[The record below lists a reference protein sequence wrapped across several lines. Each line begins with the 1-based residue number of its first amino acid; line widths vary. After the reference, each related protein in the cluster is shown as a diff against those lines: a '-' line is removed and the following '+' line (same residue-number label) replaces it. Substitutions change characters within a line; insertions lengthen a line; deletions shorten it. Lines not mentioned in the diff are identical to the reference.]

1 MSRVF
6 IFTRSS
12 VYRTSNEFD
21 QIPSVNINYS
31 KASLSALLCWV
42 LFFSLNLA
50 ASESQIEVHVLNY
63 VRAKTA
69 VHFDSVIARSGGI
82 NQWTHTREPQ
92 PIGQQRVKRMNRDT
106 LYSSAVVDI
115 SKGAIIKL
123 PEAGSRYMSAVVVN
137 EDHFINNIYHGPGE
151 QHLELSE
158 FDTPF
163 VLITVRT
170 LVDASDPRDIKQA
183 NALQDELEIESQSA
197 NAYTHPPYDQESLA
211 ATAKPLLELAAGLK
225 DAKNTFGKKEE
236 VNKVRHL
243 LATAYGW
250 GGLPES
256 EAVYLNVQPD
266 LPVGAYS
273 LTVNDVPVDGF
284 WSISVYNKDG
294 YFEKN
299 SYDSYSISNLTAEKN
314 PDGSVT
320 VNFGGDPYQAN
331 FIPITDGWN
340 YVVRMYRPRPSIIDR
355 SWTFPSLE

>member
-1 MSRVF
+1 MSLF
-6 IFTRSS
+6 IIPNRSAFFRFS
-12 VYRTSNEFD
+12 RKFGQVST
-21 QIPSVNINYS
+21 VKINGS
-31 KASLSALLCWV
+31 TASLLALFCWA
-42 LFFSLNLA
+42 LMLSIDLE
-50 ASESQIEVHVLNY
+50 ASESQVEVCVLNY

-82 NQWTHTREPQ
+82 NQWTHTKEPQ
-92 PIGQQRVKRMNRDT
+92 PIDRQRVKRMNRDT

-115 SKGAIIKL
+115 SKGAVLTL

-151 QHLELSE
+151 RQLELSE

-163 VLITVRT
+163 VLVTVRT
-170 LVDASDPRDIKQA
+170 LVDASDPNDIEHA
-183 NALQDELEIESQSA
+183 NALQDRLELKSHSA
-197 NAYTHPPYDQESLA
+197 TAYTHPPYDQESLA

-225 DAKNTFGKKEE
+225 DAKETFGKKDE
-236 VNKVRHL
+236 VNRIRHL

-256 EAVYLNVQPD
+256 EAVYLNVQPR

-284 WSISVYNKDG
+284 WSISVYNKEG
-294 YFEKN
+294 YFEEN
-299 SYDSYSISNLTAEKN
+299 PYDSYSVNNLTARKN
-314 PDGSVT
+314 LDGSVT
-320 VNFGGDPYQAN
+320 VNLGGDPGKAN

-340 YVVRMYRPRPSIIDR
+340 YVVRMYRPRPSIVDR
-355 SWTFPSLE
+355 SWTFPSLK

>member
-1 MSRVF
+1 M
-6 IFTRSS
+6 
-12 VYRTSNEFD
+12 
-21 QIPSVNINYS
+21 
-31 KASLSALLCWV
+31 ALLCWI
-42 LFFSLNLA
+42 LFCSVSLA
-50 ASESQIEVHVLNY
+50 ASESQVEVHVLNY
-63 VRAKTA
+63 VRAKTT
-69 VHFDSVIARSGGI
+69 VHFNSVLARSGGV

-92 PIGQQRVKRMNRDT
+92 PIDQQRVKRMNRDT

-115 SKGAIIKL
+115 SKGAILTL
-123 PEAGSRYMSAVVVN
+123 PDAGSRYMSAVVVN
-137 EDHFINNIYHGPGE
+137 EDHFINNIYHGSGDR
-151 QHLELSE
+151 HLELSE

-163 VLITVRT
+163 VLVTVRT

-183 NALQDELEIESQSA
+183 NALQDRLKIKSHSA
-197 NAYTHPPYDQESLA
+197 TAYTHPPYDQASLA

-236 VNKVRHL
+236 VNSVRHL

-250 GGLPES
+250 GGLPET

-299 SYDSYSISNLTAEKN
+299 SYDSYSVNNLTAQKN

-320 VNFGGDPYQAN
+320 VNFGGDPGQSN
-331 FIPITDGWN
+331 FIPITEGWN
-340 YVVRMYRPRPSIIDR
+340 YVVRMYRPKPSIIDR
-355 SWTFPSLE
+355 SWTFPSIE